1 MQRANEQL
9 GPLPVARSF
18 ERASAAVE
26 AILAQLSATGLGTW
40 TVVSG
45 EHAASPPAGTV
56 TIPLGGVEVDHPL
69 ALRLERPGAHPLCDD
84 VRGSVHLAAR
94 LVATLL
100 GADAS
105 TAELTKKVAQAERE
119 SATDALTGLGNARSW
134 WRMLSREAARCDRFG
149 LVAVVVVIDLD
160 ELKLI
165 NDRNG
170 HLAGDNVLRA
180 AAHTLNKA
188 VRAED
193 FVARL
198 GGDEFAV
205 LAVDYEAPAPDLLV
219 NRLRDALTAAGVSA
233 SMGAALYEPGGQI
246 NDVFHEADQ
255 HMYAAKRE
263 RSGCR

>member
-1 MQRANEQL
+1 MQHGNEH
-9 GPLPVARSF
+9 GPLPVARPF
-18 ERASAAVE
+18 EDASSAVE
-26 AILAQLSATGLGTW
+26 AILRQLAAAGLGTW
-40 TVVSG
+40 VLLPGDDVGARGDTM
-45 EHAASPPAGTV
+45 V
-56 TIPLGGVEVDHPL
+56 TIPLGGADEEHPRSL
-69 ALRLERPGAHPLCDD
+69 CLQRAGVRPLCPEE
-84 VRGSVHLAAR
+84 RSSVHLAAR
-94 LVATLL
+94 LIATLL

-149 LVAVVVVIDLD
+149 LVAVVVVVDLD
-160 ELKLI
+160 DLKTI
-165 NDRNG
+165 NDRSG
-170 HLAGDNVLRA
+170 HLAGDNLLRTA
-180 AAHTLNKA
+180 AQTLGTA

-219 NRLRDALTAAGVSA
+219 DRLRGALTDAGVSA
-233 SMGAALYEPGGQI
+233 SMGAALYQPGGQI

-255 HMYAAKRE
+255 QMYAVKRE
-263 RSGCR
+263 RAGCR